1 MTELVVP
8 LTAALDAVDIVD
20 ASDIVDVVATPAKK
34 IFEEFQYQ
42 AMTLQGETVEEART
56 AAEQEFS
63 SAVVD
68 DSNAATAVENIAAT
82 TKMSTENDTEI
93 ATIANTSTSTTTTND
108 NNNDKSS
115 RFVTPKDFELLKVIG
130 MGGALTMVLLAL
142 HRIDNNSTLFFLS
155 YLYQHA
161 FSATGSSSLWFVCNS
176 CHARIFINSRR

>member
-20 ASDIVDVVATPAKK
+20 ASDIVDATIVATPAKK

-93 ATIANTSTSTTTTND
+93 ATIANTSTSTTTANG

-161 FSATGSSSLWFVCNS
+161 FSATGSSLLWFVCT
-176 CHARIFINSRR
+176 INCIL

>member
-20 ASDIVDVVATPAKK
+20 ASDIVDATTVATPAKK

-108 NNNDKSS
+108 NNNNDKSS

-161 FSATGSSSLWFVCNS
+161 FSATGSSSLWFVCT
-176 CHARIFINSRR
+176 INCIL

>member
-1 MTELVVP
+1 MTDLVAP

-20 ASDIVDVVATPAKK
+20 ASDIVDATIVATPAKK

-42 AMTLQGETVEEART
+42 AMTLQGETVEEAQA

-68 DSNAATAVENIAAT
+68 DSNATAVENIAT

-93 ATIANTSTSTTTTND
+93 ATIGNTSTSTTTTNNSNSND
-108 NNNDKSS
+108 NDKSS

-130 MGGALTMVLLAL
+130 MGGALTMLLLAS

-155 YLYQHA
+155 SLLY
-161 FSATGSSSLWFVCNS
+161 
-176 CHARIFINSRR
+176 

>member
-20 ASDIVDVVATPAKK
+20 ASDIVVATPAKK

-108 NNNDKSS
+108 NNNNDKSS

-161 FSATGSSSLWFVCNS
+161 FSATGSSSLWFVCT
-176 CHARIFINSRR
+176 INCIL

>member
-1 MTELVVP
+1 MTDVVVP

-20 ASDIVDVVATPAKK
+20 ASDIVDATIVATPAKK

-42 AMTLQGETVEEART
+42 AMTLQGETVEEARV

-68 DSNAATAVENIAAT
+68 DSNATAVDNIAS
-82 TKMSTENDTEI
+82 TKMSTDNDTEI

-108 NNNDKSS
+108 NNDKSS

-130 MGGALTMVLLAL
+130 MGGALTMVLLSS
-142 HRIDNNSTLFFLS
+142 HRIANNSALFFLS
-155 YLYQHA
+155 SLY
-161 FSATGSSSLWFVCNS
+161 
-176 CHARIFINSRR
+176 

>member
-20 ASDIVDVVATPAKK
+20 ASDIVDATIVATPAKK

-93 ATIANTSTSTTTTND
+93 ATTIANTSTSTTTTND

-161 FSATGSSSLWFVCNS
+161 FSATGSSSLWFVCTMN
-176 CHARIFINSRR
+176 CIL